1 MQGGYESKYFYNVA
15 VLGGKN
21 MANRQG
27 IITENLSCRTPY
39 GIVNQNSHCG
49 KTVIRQ
55 PNFPPQN
62 SPRRSETDSW
72 MMT

>member
-49 KTVIRQ
+49 KTVIV
-55 PNFPPQN
+55 
-62 SPRRSETDSW
+62 SPISLLKTHLEGLRLTPG
-72 MMT
+72 